1 MLAMNVPLPASL
13 PLPFSLAQAASGPAQ
28 ASHPA
33 LGRSELHTL
42 HPALWRAHQLG
53 RSAVPTTASGH
64 AALDA
69 ELPGHGWPHQA
80 LTELLLPCPGV
91 GEMRLLA
98 PALVALTTTIG
109 SPHATGGG
117 HVLLFAPPAA
127 LSSWALAE
135 MGVDTTRLLCVQ
147 ARLGVAKG
155 AGARAAVGIGREGV
169 DTDLLW
175 ALEQAL
181 ASGQAAA
188 VLAWLPARLNAQA
201 LRRLQLA
208 AQAHEG
214 PAFLLRPDA
223 CAQRPS
229 PAPLRLQLAPTGPDA
244 LAVQVLKRRG
254 PACAQAVHI
263 ALAPV
268 LEAADADLPQPVR
281 APSAA

>member
-1 MLAMNVPLPASL
+1 MPAMNAPLPASL
-13 PLPFSLAQAASGPAQ
+13 SCSLPLLFEQAEQAAPGVAQ

-69 ELPGHGWPHQA
+69 ELPSHGWPHQA
-80 LTELLLPCPGV
+80 LTELLLPYPGV

-98 PALVALTTTIG
+98 PALAALTTG
-109 SPHATGGG
+109 STGATGSG

-127 LSSWALAE
+127 PSSWALAE

-147 ARLGVAKG
+147 GPRG
-155 AGARAAVGIGREGV
+155 
-169 DTDLLW
+169 TDLLW

-214 PAFLLRPDA
+214 PAFLLRHDA

-254 PACAQAVHI
+254 PACARPLHI

-268 LEAADADLPQPVR
+268 LEAADADLPLPVR